1 MASPAYGRAI
11 MNETTLLIAFIAVT
25 AVAVVLQTLI
35 LAGIYASTRKASQ
48 HVEALATRVNEQ
60 VLPLILK
67 VLPLVEKV
75 LGRVEESAPKVQ
87 TVIANLAET
96 SDLVRSQAGK
106 IDETITEIVG
116 IARTQA
122 GNVDV
127 LATRTMQRAD
137 VTVEALQHVVMSPLR
152 QVSAVM
158 EGVAT
163 GLGSFVGGR
172 KARRAKP
179 VSTDEMFI

>member
-48 HVEALATRVNEQ
+48 HVDALANRVNEQ
-60 VLPLILK
+60 VM
-67 VLPLVEKV
+67 PLVEKI

-96 SDLVRSQAGK
+96 SDLVRLQAGK

-152 QVSAVM
+152 QASAVM
-158 EGVAT
+158 EGVAA
-163 GLGSFVGGR
+163 GLGSFMGSR

-179 VSTDEMFI
+179 GSTDEMFI

>member
-1 MASPAYGRAI
+1 

-35 LAGIYASTRKASQ
+35 LAGIFVSARKAGKQ
-48 HVEALATRVNEQ
+48 VEALATRVNEQ
-60 VLPLILK
+60 VLPLVLK

-75 LGRVEESAPKVQ
+75 LSRVDENAPKVQ

-106 IDETITEIVG
+106 IDEAITEIVG

-127 LATRTMQRAD
+127 LATRTMRRAD
-137 VTVEALQHVVMSPLR
+137 ATAEAVQHVVMTPLR
-152 QVSAVM
+152 QVTALM
-158 EGVAT
+158 EGVAA
-163 GLGSFVGGR
+163 GMGNFVGGR
-172 KARRAKP
+172 KVRRDKP
-179 VSTDEMFI
+179 VATDDMFI